1 MRTVNTVPELLR
13 TQASPIPEQP
23 FVHWRGRSVSYAKFD
38 ARTDRLAAGLSIWAG
53 RWQARPGRLSSR
65 GYGI

>member
-23 FVHWRGRSVSYAKFD
+23 FVHWRGRLGQLRGV
-38 ARTDRLAAGLSIWAG
+38 R
-53 RWQARPGRLSSR
+53 RPN
-65 GYGI
+65 